1 MRTSPNS
8 VSDVRGAPAVDG
20 SEGDLYGN
28 ERLCE
33 ELGV

>member
-1 MRTSPNS
+1 MGTSPKP

>member
-1 MRTSPNS
+1 MGTSPNS

-20 SEGDLYGN
+20 SEGGLYGN

-33 ELGV
+33 ELSV

>member
-1 MRTSPNS
+1 MGTSPNS

-33 ELGV
+33 EPGV

>member
-1 MRTSPNS
+1 MGTSPNS

-20 SEGDLYGN
+20 SEGDLYET
-28 ERLCE
+28 ERVCE